1 MKKVKDY
8 MDVNIPIVNKKTPI
22 NEILKIFSTTHY
34 NIIPVV
40 DEENILVGIVSIEDI
55 LENLIL
61 SKKDVELLEKFPFF
75 VDAFSEIVM
84 TIECVGSLLVAE
96 DIMNKDVIK
105 VDENTSVMK
114 ALVLMRKYK
123 INRLVVV
130 NEKNQPVGFITSNRI
145 IRAFGC

>member
-130 NEKNQPVGFITSNRI
+130 NEKNQPVGFITRNRI

>member
-22 NEILKIFSTTHY
+22 SEILKIFSTTHY

-40 DEENILVGIVSIEDI
+40 DEDGILCGIVCLEEI

-75 VDAFSEIVM
+75 ADAFSEIIT
-84 TIECVGSLLVAE
+84 TINCISSLLVAE
-96 DIMNKDVIK
+96 DVMKQDVIK

-130 NEKNQPVGFITSNRI
+130 NEKNQPVGFITRNRI

>member
-8 MDVNIPIVNKKTPI
+8 MEKNIPVVNKKTSLT
-22 NEILKIFSTTHY
+22 EILNIFSTSHY

-40 DEENILVGIVSIEDI
+40 DENNVLCGIICIEDI

-75 VDAFSEIVM
+75 ADAFSEIINTV
-84 TIECVGSLLVAE
+84 ECISSLLVAE
-96 DIMNKDVIK
+96 DVMNREVIK
-105 VDENTSVMK
+105 IDENASVMK
-114 ALVLMRKYK
+114 SLILMRKHR

-130 NEKNQPVGFITSNRI
+130 NEKEQPVGFITRNDI
-145 IRAFGC
+145 IKAIC

>member
-96 DIMNKDVIK
+96 DIMNKDVI
-105 VDENTSVMK
+105 
-114 ALVLMRKYK
+114 
-123 INRLVVV
+123 
-130 NEKNQPVGFITSNRI
+130 
-145 IRAFGC
+145 